1 MTMRGELTANEMLI
15 VETIAS
21 GRSDKETAYHLS
33 KAYQT
38 LKNTKNKIFDK
49 LDIPHN
55 TAALVAWYYC
65 KTNNIDLPDFM
76 RKTTASILLLGL
88 FLSATTSLN
97 ETYARRVRRGRRDET
112 EVVVMVTIAA

>member
-1 MTMRGELTANEMLI
+1 MRGELTANEMLI

-55 TAALVAWYYC
+55 TSALVAWYYC
-65 KTNNIDLPDFM
+65 QKSGIDLPDFI
-76 RKTTASILLLGL
+76 RKTTASIILLGM
-88 FLSATTSLN
+88 FLTATTSLS
-97 ETYARRVRRGRRDET
+97 ETYARRARRGRRNET
-112 EVVVMVTIAA
+112 EVVARVAIAA